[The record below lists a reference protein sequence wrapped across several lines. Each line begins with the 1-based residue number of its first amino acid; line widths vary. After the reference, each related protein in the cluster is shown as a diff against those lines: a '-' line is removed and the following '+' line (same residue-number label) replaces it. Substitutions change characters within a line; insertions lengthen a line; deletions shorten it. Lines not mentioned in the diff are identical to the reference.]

1 MTQSALVQLVGGA
14 GSHRKTLVCIP
25 QSGHAVGMFS
35 RWEKLLE
42 PVMDFIIVRLP
53 GREERIM
60 EEPLTSM
67 KEITSLL
74 VGELNERDDL
84 DLVLY
89 GHCSGGLIA
98 YQLAH
103 ELKRAGGVQASVLV
117 MSSTLA
123 PHLVPLAPQLHRY
136 DYDELR
142 RYMENLSAHATPRI
156 PDELWE
162 LFEPCI
168 RADLAAVEQAD
179 YSLSPLG
186 VPLAIIRGAGDH
198 LIERQHAESWHRYTS
213 AEFSVNEIPGGHP
226 LIETNPNGLAQE
238 LISVTSR

>member
-1 MTQSALVQLVGGA
+1 MTESSLVQIVGGT
-14 GSHRKTLVCIP
+14 GSPRKTLVCIP
-25 QSGHAVGMFS
+25 QSGHAVAMFI
-35 RWEKLLE
+35 RWKKLLK
-42 PVMDFIIVRLP
+42 PVMDFIIVMLP

-74 VGELNERDDL
+74 VGELNERSDL

-103 ELKRAGGVQASVLV
+103 ELKRAGGVQASALV
-117 MSSTLA
+117 ISSTLA

-136 DYDELR
+136 DDDELR
-142 RYMENLSAHATPRI
+142 RYMENLSAHVTPRI
-156 PDELWE
+156 PDAVWE

-168 RADLAAVEQAD
+168 RADLEAVERAD

-186 VPLAIIRGAGDH
+186 VPLAFIRGAGDH
-198 LIERQHAESWHRYTS
+198 LIERQHAESWQRYTS
-213 AEFSVNEIPGGHP
+213 SDFSVNEIPGGHT
-226 LIETNPNGLAQE
+226 LIETNPDGLAQE
-238 LISVTSR
+238 LISITSR